1 VAVVNETAARH
12 LFGTTDVIGRR
23 VEHGTR
29 MGLGGDRVNGEIVGV
44 VRDVK
49 DVALGA
55 PARAHVYFA
64 HAQWPVSF
72 LQPVL
77 RTTGDPLALAE
88 PARRVVAA
96 VDPNVPV
103 FQVRTLPQLRA
114 ASTARTRFLS
124 LVLGV
129 FATAALTLAAVGIYG
144 VVAYAVAQR
153 TRELGIRMAL
163 GARAAD
169 IVRLIIHQGAVL
181 AGAGAAIGLLGAL
194 LATRALRGLL
204 YQVTP
209 TDPSTLT
216 AGTLALIAV
225 ALLASYLPARRAA
238 RLNPVE
244 ALRHE

>member
-1 VAVVNETAARH
+1 
-12 LFGTTDVIGRR
+12 
-23 VEHGTR
+23 
-29 MGLGGDRVNGEIVGV
+29 
-44 VRDVK
+44 
-49 DVALGA
+49 
-55 PARAHVYFA
+55 
-64 HAQWPVSF
+64 
-72 LQPVL
+72 VL

-88 PARRVVAA
+88 PARRAVAA

-103 FQVRTLPQLRA
+103 FQVRSLPQLRA
-114 ASTARTRFLS
+114 ASTARTRFLM
-124 LVLGV
+124 LVLGI
-129 FATAALTLAAVGIYG
+129 FAGAALALAAVGIYG

-181 AGAGAAIGLLGAL
+181 TGVGAAIGLLGAL

-225 ALLASYLPARRAA
+225 ALLASYVPARRAA
-238 RLNPVE
+238 RVNPVE